1 LPKDIQLNEAT
12 RPGITRT
19 TAPRAVVGR
28 LTAFALTVLLLAAG
42 CIASEAQSTFATRTL
57 VHQQAP
63 EFVRTD
69 LDRKRL
75 DLKAYRGKVILLNFW
90 ATWCGPCQVEMP
102 TFVAWQNKYGTHGL
116 QVVGVSMDDD
126 PAPVRVAYRK
136 LKLNYPVAMG
146 DVKLGNLYGGVL
158 GLPIT
163 FLIDSDGEIRAEFQ
177 GETDLSKIEMQVKAL
192 LPGR

>member
-1 LPKDIQLNEAT
+1 
-12 RPGITRT
+12 
-19 TAPRAVVGR
+19 
-28 LTAFALTVLLLAAG
+28 LLAAG